1 MTVPPYYMKRFRMDL
16 DLGGP
21 LAIPQLPDGFYW
33 LPWEDRL
40 RELHADVKCTSFE
53 QELDCQLFPN
63 LGHKSGCQELMRA
76 ITQHD
81 GFCPQ
86 ATWLVA
92 NSDCCVGTVQGLTDS
107 SRWGAIQNIGVVPA
121 YRGLGLGEAL
131 LLKALHGFQA
141 VGMRRA
147 YLEVTA
153 QNTAAVKLYR
163 KHGFRRFRTLYKV
176 VVRAH
181 PSPVGMGI

>member
-1 MTVPPYYMKRFRMDL
+1 MAVPSSYLKRFRMDL
-16 DLGGP
+16 DLRGP
-21 LAIPQLPDGFYW
+21 LAGPQLPDGFYW

-40 RELHADVKCTSFE
+40 LELHADVKCASFD

-63 LGHKSGCQELMRA
+63 LGHKSGCLGLMQA
-76 ITQHD
+76 IRERD

-86 ATWLVA
+86 ATWLLA
-92 NSDCCVGTVQGLTDS
+92 NSDYCVGTVQGLTDS
-107 SRWGAIQNIGVVPA
+107 SRCGAIQNIGVVPA

-131 LLKALHGFQA
+131 LLKALHEFQA

-163 KHGFRRFRTLYKV
+163 KHGFRSFRTLYKV
-176 VVRAH
+176 VVQAQ
-181 PSPVGMGI
+181 PSPIGMGI